1 MSQPQTAG
9 EEWRAHW
16 PMVAAAMVGMSF
28 YTVVSY
34 SHGVFIAPL
43 EEAFGWKR
51 AQISGGLTLFFLITM
66 VGSPFAGALIDRL
79 GTRRIAILG
88 MALSSLGFAAFS
100 LATSSLALW
109 FTIWT
114 LFAIVSMAIKSTIW
128 SASVSSVFSAG
139 RGLALAVALSGTAIG
154 QALSPVAADWLVSD
168 YGWRNAFMWLG
179 LGWGGFAL
187 ILLIF
192 LFYDI
197 RDVGKRA
204 NHGQAGT
211 AKPTGAPLPGLTLKQ
226 ALHDSRV
233 LRIGAVNLIIPF
245 LSSGVSLH
253 MVPIIAETGLD
264 SSGAAKIAAT
274 AGIAGLAGKLVTGW
288 LLDRFQGNL
297 IPVLSTA
304 MAALGHFLFLDIM
317 GSTAALT
324 LGAMILGYASGASFQ
339 VTTYLVSRYAGMR
352 AFGTVFGLIASVMML
367 GSAIGPTL
375 AGLIYDMTGGYSAL
389 LMTAIPVVL
398 VTSLLFIG
406 LGAYPDFSKK
416 DEDQPFSA

>member
-1 MSQPQTAG
+1 MSRPQTAG

-43 EEAFGWKR
+43 EQSFGWKR

-66 VGSPFAGALIDRL
+66 VGSPFVGALIDRL

-128 SASVSSVFSAG
+128 SASVSSVFTAG

-154 QALSPVAADWLVSD
+154 QALSPVAADWIVSD
-168 YGWRNAFMWLG
+168 YGWRNAFLWLG

-187 ILLIF
+187 ILLVF
-192 LFYDI
+192 FFYDI
-197 RDVGKRA
+197 RDIEKRVKQGGSGSA
-204 NHGQAGT
+204 SQA
-211 AKPTGAPLPGLTLKQ
+211 GAPLPGLTLKE
-226 ALHDSRV
+226 ALRDSRI
-233 LRIGAVNLIIPF
+233 LRIGAVNLILPV
-245 LSSGVSLH
+245 LTSGISLH

-264 SSGAAKIAAT
+264 SSAAARIAAT

-304 MAALGHFLFLDIM
+304 MAAIGHFLFLDLL
-317 GSTAALT
+317 GSASALV
-324 LGAMILGYASGASFQ
+324 LGAMIIGYASGAGFQ

-352 AFGTVFGLIASVMML
+352 AFGTVFGLIASMMML

-375 AGLIYDMTGGYSAL
+375 AGLIYDTTGGYDGL

-398 VTSLLFIG
+398 ATSLLFIG
-406 LGAYPDFSKK
+406 LGPYPNFSKK
-416 DEDQPFSA
+416 DEEQLSAT